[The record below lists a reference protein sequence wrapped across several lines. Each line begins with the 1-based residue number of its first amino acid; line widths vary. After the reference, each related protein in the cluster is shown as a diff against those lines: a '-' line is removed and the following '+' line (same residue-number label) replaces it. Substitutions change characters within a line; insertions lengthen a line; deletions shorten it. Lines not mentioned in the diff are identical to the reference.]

1 MASARAAWVLKWR
14 TLEYIESEM
23 RSFRTHRPDNGPR
36 GEGTAV
42 EVAQVFRGLRR
53 FFYSEKDRC
62 LFSALSLMYFLRRY
76 GHCPLWV
83 IGVNTPPFAAHSWV
97 QDGPTALDGDP
108 TIICRYVPILVA

>member
-1 MASARAAWVLKWR
+1 
-14 TLEYIESEM
+14 
-23 RSFRTHRPDNGPR
+23 
-36 GEGTAV
+36 V